1 MRRASTSSAKQ
12 ATYAGLLRDVRE
24 RFRSGGIPDWSAS
37 AEWLTMD
44 ALGCTRT
51 ELFSRGDRLALPEQV
66 ERLEDFARR
75 RLRREPVQYI
85 LGYTEFCGLRLQVD
99 HRVLIPRP
107 ETELLVESIV
117 RVASGFDGKS
127 RLLDVGTGSGCIAL
141 AAAAMIPG
149 AEVWAVDSSDD
160 ALDVARSN
168 ADALRLEVHWS
179 KMDILH
185 ERKLGGPF
193 TIVVSNPPYI
203 PESDRDTIMPEVAS
217 YEPQSAL
224 FVAGDPLTFY
234 RSILAFC
241 ADTLASGGYVYFEV
255 NPDFALDVEALM
267 RDRDG
272 YAETGIDLDLAKR
285 RRIVWGRRHE

>member
-1 MRRASTSSAKQ
+1 MRRASTSSANQ

-44 ALGCTRT
+44 ALDCTRT

-66 ERLEDFARR
+66 ERLEDFAHR

-117 RVASGFDGKS
+117 RVASSFDGQI

-160 ALDVARSN
+160 ALEVARSN

-179 KMDILH
+179 KVDILH
-185 ERKLGGPF
+185 ERKANGPF

-203 PESDRDTIMPEVAS
+203 PESDRDTIMPEVAA

-234 RSILAFC
+234 RTILAC
-241 ADTLASGGYVYFEV
+241 CEDTLAPGGYVYFEV
-255 NPDFALDVEALM
+255 NPDFALDIEALM
-267 RDRDG
+267 RDR
-272 YAETGIDLDLAKR
+272 YAYGETGIELDLAKR